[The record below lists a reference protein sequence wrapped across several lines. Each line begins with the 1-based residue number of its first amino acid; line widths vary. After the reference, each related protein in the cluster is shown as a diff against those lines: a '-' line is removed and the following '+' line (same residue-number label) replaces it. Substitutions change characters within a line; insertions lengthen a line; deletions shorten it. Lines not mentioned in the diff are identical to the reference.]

1 MLSPSCVIYCSST
14 NCSNSKDIL
23 ICNSC
28 YSNGGYNCLL
38 FIIRYLLFWGLRN
51 YAKERKVRKLHYAGT
66 YVFCLAE
73 SAGNTD
79 FFLFTENEFF
89 NKLGLV
95 VVGQIGN
102 SRLGY
107 SIMFWSAF
115 ANYVFT

>member
-1 MLSPSCVIYCSST
+1 MCLNS

-28 YSNGGYNCLL
+28 YSNGCYNCLL
-38 FIIRYLLFWGLRN
+38 FIIRYLLILGLRN
-51 YAKERKVRKLHYAGT
+51 YAKERKVRKLHFVGAFLSRRNGRKRR
-66 YVFCLAE
+66 
-73 SAGNTD
+73 
-79 FFLFTENEFF
+79 FFLFAENEFF

>member
-1 MLSPSCVIYCSST
+1 MLSPSCVIYCSNT

-51 YAKERKVRKLHYAGT
+51 YAKERKHAKTALRRHICFLSCRKRGKHR
-66 YVFCLAE
+66 
-73 SAGNTD
+73 